1 MLEVCR
7 VTAATRGPEVPW
19 VEREKMVCLG
29 NLAPM
34 ELMELTDTRNN
45 TFYTEF
51 SYLGLF
57 YKVKVP
63 FKNLNL
69 LIDNY
74 NGLSFFW
81 HH

>member
-45 TFYTEF
+45 TFYTKF
-51 SYLGLF
+51 SYLRFTNLK
-57 YKVKVP
+57 YPVKTSGRD
-63 FKNLNL
+63 FF
-69 LIDNY
+69 
-74 NGLSFFW
+74 SFGIIKKI
-81 HH
+81 